1 MASAD
6 TVRGVVRVRDGVR
19 IHYRRVG
26 SGRGMVLLHGFP
38 ETGHMWR
45 KVAPALADRFTVVG

>member
-1 MASAD
+1 M
-6 TVRGVVRVRDGVR
+6 RVRDVLR